1 MPQFMP
7 ILRKGRFRLNG
18 RQQLCAAHLGPAH
31 QPPVG
36 DDELADQVEAPCCD
50 DLARAEPEAT
60 EDIERQ
66 AEQQS
71 PPGPPLPVTARIVE
85 QIDGVAVIEVTC
97 HCGEVIH
104 VQCFVGHNHRQ
115 ADSPPGP
122 QGQKTPPV
130 DAQPAGLST
139 HPKTPPQ
146 RQAADPKP
154 AQTEPEAAGEQESDP
169 FNFTPPEIQDEND
182 A

>member
-1 MPQFMP
+1 MP

-18 RQQLCAAHLGPAH
+18 RQQLCAAHLGPAY

-36 DDELADQVEAPCCD
+36 DDELADEVEAQCRD
-50 DLARAEPEAT
+50 NLAQTEPESPDEIEQET
-60 EDIERQ
+60 EP
-66 AEQQS
+66 QS
-71 PPGPPLPVTARIVE
+71 RPGPPLPVTARIVE

-104 VQCFVGHNHRQ
+104 VQCFVGHNHPQ
-115 ADSPPGP
+115 AMSQSGPQEPKKPASDPPPG
-122 QGQKTPPV
+122 
-130 DAQPAGLST
+130 GLST
-139 HPKTPPQ
+139 HPKIPPQ
-146 RQAADPKP
+146 RQAPDPQ
-154 AQTEPEAAGEQESDP
+154 ASRAEPEAADEQESDP